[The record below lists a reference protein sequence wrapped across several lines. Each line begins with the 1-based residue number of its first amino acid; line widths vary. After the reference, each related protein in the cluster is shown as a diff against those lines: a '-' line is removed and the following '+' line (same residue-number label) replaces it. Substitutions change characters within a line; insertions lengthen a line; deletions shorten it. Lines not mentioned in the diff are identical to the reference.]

1 MKKIVYFLSG
11 WCVMF
16 CLLVGWYFLSQ
27 DFRFFVK
34 SIKHT
39 DGTFSTQPPI
49 SDQHQLSTQCNVLE
63 YEQQIQLLKEEI
75 AFLKGTT
82 KPISE
87 IVTQSGALVL
97 TGMTQSWALALTGSQ
112 KPVDAAKVVGSVLKF
127 FPTYS
132 FEEKPYDEYFQIF
145 GITDEFPQKYVTYT
159 TQSFESYFFLES
171 NYDEIYN
178 FFEVVSYDLPI
189 TLNKTN
195 SFGERSFF
203 INTKTK
209 DDYVRLV
216 IQFEKKVFGLK
227 IKNNYYNTI
236 KQTLEKF

>member
-1 MKKIVYFLSG
+1 
-11 WCVMF
+11 
-16 CLLVGWYFLSQ
+16 
-27 DFRFFVK
+27 
-34 SIKHT
+34 
-39 DGTFSTQPPI
+39 
-49 SDQHQLSTQCNVLE
+49 
-63 YEQQIQLLKEEI
+63 
-75 AFLKGTT
+75 
-82 KPISE
+82 
-87 IVTQSGALVL
+87 
-97 TGMTQSWALALTGSQ
+97 
-112 KPVDAAKVVGSVLKF
+112 
-127 FPTYS
+127 
-132 FEEKPYDEYFQIF
+132 
-145 GITDEFPQKYVTYT
+145 VTYT